1 MFLNLLALD
10 IFIECTKADSI
21 KNSFQFPGLHFPTL
35 WADPC
40 SWCYA
45 AARLVDAGDLDMFLN
60 YRCAS
65 WGVRLKNTSIQKQY
79 SSCAFYFFGNL
90 NFRHRLGL
98 WLKPINS
105 HFKISPNFDYMVS
118 FVPKKKSNLHIYKH
132 YTNLFYFSWLLVM
145 MLMALVE
152 FAAVDCRWH
161 WKTLYRLVKHFRN
174 LIPIRQYAASVRG
187 IRHTCILPCI

>member
-118 FVPKKKSNLHIYKH
+118 FVPKKKKQLTYIQALYKPVLLQLTTSNDAHG
-132 YTNLFYFSWLLVM
+132 FSGICGCWLPL
-145 MLMALVE
+145 
-152 FAAVDCRWH
+152 
-161 WKTLYRLVKHFRN
+161 TLKNTLQV
-174 LIPIRQYAASVRG
+174 G
-187 IRHTCILPCI
+187 